1 MSDTP
6 PPPEPSGSA
15 EQPYGPPPYPPADDQ
30 EPTRR
35 FEVPPS
41 PTMPPSPPPPA
52 AQASTPPPPP
62 GQYPQWGQY
71 PQYPQYPQYGQYP
84 QGPQYAQPYGPGF
97 GAFGPVTNQ
106 KAAWALGVGIASIVL
121 GCCFALFGLGGIAS
135 IVLGVQARREI
146 AASGGMQ
153 TGEGLAISG
162 IVTGVVALLWGV
174 GMGLYLVLSRGTL
187 VATGG

>member
-1 MSDTP
+1 MSQTP
-6 PPPEPSGSA
+6 PPQEPSGST
-15 EQPYGPPPYPPADDQ
+15 EHPYGPPPYPPADGQ

-41 PTMPPSPPPPA
+41 PSMPPPA
-52 AQASTPPPPP
+52 PQAPPAAPLPPPDPS
-62 GQYPQWGQY
+62 G
-71 PQYPQYPQYGQYP
+71 QYPQYGQHPPYPTYPQYP
-84 QGPQYAQPYGPGF
+84 QGPQHAQPYGPGY

-121 GCCFALFGLGGIAS
+121 GFCFALFGLGGIAS

-153 TGEGLAISG
+153 SGEGLAISG
-162 IVTGVVALLWGV
+162 IVTGVVAVLVGV
-174 GMGLYLVLSRGTL
+174 AFGLYFVLAFGSL
-187 VATGG
+187 AVTGG